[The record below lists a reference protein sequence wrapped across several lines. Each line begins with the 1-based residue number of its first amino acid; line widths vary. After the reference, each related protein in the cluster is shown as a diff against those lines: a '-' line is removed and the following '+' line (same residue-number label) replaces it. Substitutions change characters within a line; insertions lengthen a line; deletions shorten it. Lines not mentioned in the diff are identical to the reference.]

1 MRTKLW
7 ALPVAAAALA
17 AAAFLRPGE
26 ALSADA
32 KTWAGDTVHSFVLF
46 RIKHL
51 GTSWTWGRFNDFTVS
66 LQSDAAGAALSAI
79 EFDVKTASVDT
90 GQAKRDQHLKNP
102 DFFNA
107 AEFPSITFK
116 SKSVKPAGD
125 GAWDVDGDLTLHG
138 ETKPISVKVTKV
150 GLGKGMDGGP
160 LLGLEANFTVKRS
173 DYGMSKMVGPV
184 GDDVAVTVA
193 VEAAP
198 KK

>member
-51 GTSWTWGRFNDFTVS
+51 GTSWAFGRFNDFTVGLTTDGAGS
-66 LQSDAAGAALSAI
+66 LAGV

-90 GQAKRDQHLKNP
+90 GQAKRDGHLKSP

-107 AEFPSITFK
+107 EQFPDITFK
-116 SKSVKPAGD
+116 SKSVKAAGE
-125 GAWDVDGDLTLHG
+125 GAWDVSGDLTLHG
-138 ETKPISVKVTKV
+138 ETKPVTVKVTKV
-150 GLGKGMDGGP
+150 GAGKDMKGGEI
-160 LLGLEANFTVKRS
+160 LGLEAAFTVKRS
-173 DYGMSKMVGPV
+173 DYGMSNMVGPI
-184 GDDVAVTVA
+184 GDEVAVTVA
-193 VEAAP
+193 VEAA